1 METLAHVAPSRK
13 LHAQPVRL
21 NPMRFGKVHEKADIH
36 MAELDHLGQQE
47 ALRTSY
53 G

>member
-1 METLAHVAPSRK
+1 
-13 LHAQPVRL
+13 
-21 NPMRFGKVHEKADIH
+21 MRFGKVHEKADIH